1 MRRLVFRSIRW
12 LKQNGCVLCRSRP
25 FVRDQMLPDAKTL
38 PASAQTPLAAFFS
51 DHPYYSARKYHQL
64 SEQRDLRQSRCYCPY
79 CCHEPAGTGH
89 GGCQIVILRH
99 NRDQRSL
106 SAHSKYTL
114 LLTRCAS
121 CPCDLPFFFYLLP
134 EICTQK
140 RTVIS
145 HGAFLIR
152 RYQNLVVFRRMEGP
166 MVVLM

>member
-1 MRRLVFRSIRW
+1 MDAFSAAADLSCATRCCPTPKRCLLPHKRSLRRF
-12 LKQNGCVLCRSRP
+12 
-25 FVRDQMLPDAKTL
+25 
-38 PASAQTPLAAFFS
+38 
-51 DHPYYSARKYHQL
+51 HPIIHTTARVNTHQL

-99 NRDQRSL
+99 NREQRSL
-106 SAHSKYTL
+106 SAHNEYTL

-121 CPCDLPFFFYLLP
+121 CPCDLPCFFYLLP